1 MIVVPVA
8 TLVTVP
14 FNEPTVA
21 AAVLLL
27 LHTPP
32 PMASLSV
39 VVSFVQTEGA
49 PIIPVGER
57 LTVIV
62 VVALQPA
69 GDV

>member
-1 MIVVPVA
+1 MPTATPVM
-8 TLVTVP
+8 VP
-14 FNEPTVA
+14 FSEPIVA

-57 LTVIV
+57 LIVIV

>member
-1 MIVVPVA
+1 VPTA
-8 TLVTVP
+8 TPVMVP
-14 FNEPTVA
+14 FSEPIVA
-21 AAVLLL
+21 AVVLLL

-57 LTVIV
+57 LIVIV